1 MNAVKVRSA
10 VTGLVAAMC
19 LIGVGVE
26 ASASAS
32 TGTGTGT
39 GPPPPRARRDRA
51 PAGRPSWLELTSF
64 RTRAVRSCS
73 SRSRRRR

>member
-39 GPPPPRARRDRA
+39 GTGTAA
-51 PAGRPSWLELTSF
+51 SSARPSTGQAGQVGWS
-64 RTRAVRSCS
+64 
-73 SRSRRRR
+73 